1 MHREFVVAAT
11 VCAVVAGAWAQQAP
25 DFLPGTM
32 GTPSDANR
40 LEWNELE
47 VPAPP
52 VLRKDGLIPIEV
64 GGTFDLRYGVD
75 PQSIALGA
83 DDVVRYVVVATS
95 QSGVVNALYEGLR
108 CNRAEYRVYARSSG
122 EAWRATEM
130 DWRSLSDP
138 GTDARHAR
146 TIARGGAC
154 FGPAPN
160 RSAQQIAHDLREP
173 PDRKFGGSRAP

>member
-1 MHREFVVAAT
+1 MRREFVLAAAL
-11 VCAVVAGAWAQQAP
+11 CAVVASAGAQQAP

-32 GTPSDANR
+32 GTPSGANR
-40 LEWNELE
+40 EWNELE

-52 VLRKDGLIPIEV
+52 VLRQDGLIPIEV

-95 QSGVVNALYEGLR
+95 RSGAVNALYEGLL
-108 CNRAEYRVYARSSG
+108 CNRAQYRIYARSSG
-122 EAWRATEM
+122 GAWRATEM
-130 DWRSLSDP
+130 EWRSLYDA
-138 GTDARHAR
+138 GADARHAR

-160 RSAQQIAHDLREP
+160 RSAQQIARDLREP